1 MKETENTAKLKVAQG
16 AFDRVMSQP
25 TTEAQNAAARS
36 LLEFMLGWSAHEAY
50 LERLAQARG
59 A

>member
-1 MKETENTAKLKVAQG
+1 MANDENSKKLEAEQA
-16 AFDRVMSQP
+16 AFDRVMSEP
-25 TTEAQNAAARS
+25 TPEAQNAAARS

-50 LERLAQARG
+50 MERLAQAQG